1 MNVNAKL
8 EGFGAY
14 QNKEKMA
21 PAFKLAATTG
31 GKIASWDYKQKQPL
45 ILYFLPVLDEG
56 FMQKLEKTALNLQA
70 YGTET
75 LALLPLPLESL
86 NEAAA
91 RLKLTMPLL
100 SDENGETFQKYLK
113 LILPEDNKETGK
125 EGFEIKNLP
134 AMVFVADR
142 FGAISR
148 YSAATEAA
156 NLPGEKE
163 IMGML
168 EFLGNLCNP

>member
-14 QNKEKMA
+14 SNREKMA

-31 GKIASWDYKQKQPL
+31 TRIASWEYKQKQPL
-45 ILYFLPVLDEG
+45 VLYFLPKLDEA
-56 FMQKLEKTALNLQA
+56 FLQKLEQATLNLQA
-70 YGTET
+70 YGSET
-75 LALLPLPLESL
+75 LALLPLPLETL
-86 NEAAA
+86 KEAAA

-113 LILPEDNKETGK
+113 LVLPEDSKEV
-125 EGFEIKNLP
+125 FEIKDLP

-148 YSAATEAA
+148 YATTTEAA
-156 NLPGEKE
+156 NLPGEAE
-163 IMGML
+163 IMAML

>member
-31 GKIASWDYKQKQPL
+31 GKIASWDFKQKQPL
-45 ILYFLPVLDEG
+45 ILYFLPGLDEA
-56 FMQKLEKTALNLQA
+56 FLQTIEQVALNLQA

-75 LALLPLPLESL
+75 LALLPLPIETLK
-86 NEAAA
+86 EAAT

-100 SDENGETFQKYLK
+100 SDEAGETFQKYLK
-113 LILPEDNKETGK
+113 LVLPEDKNEVFT
-125 EGFEIKNLP
+125 FEIKKLP
-134 AMVFVADR
+134 AMVFIADR

-148 YSAATEAA
+148 YATATGAA

>member
-31 GKIASWDYKQKQPL
+31 GKIASWDFKQKQPL
-45 ILYFLPVLDEG
+45 ILYFLPGLDDALL
-56 FMQKLEKTALNLQA
+56 QNLEKAALNLQA

-75 LALLPLPLESL
+75 LALLPLPLETL
-86 NEAAA
+86 KEAAT

-100 SDENGETFQKYLK
+100 SDEAGETFRKYLK
-113 LILPEDNKETGK
+113 LVLPEDKNETV
-125 EGFEIKNLP
+125 EVKNLP

-148 YSAATEAA
+148 YANATSAA

>member
-45 ILYFLPVLDEG
+45 ILYFLPGLDDA
-56 FMQKLEKTALNLQA
+56 FLQNLEQAALNLQA
-70 YGTET
+70 YDTET
-75 LALLPLPLESL
+75 LALLPLPIETLK
-86 NEAAA
+86 EAAT

-100 SDENGETFQKYLK
+100 SDDSGEIFYKYLK
-113 LILPEDNKETGK
+113 LVLPEDKNEAV
-125 EGFEIKNLP
+125 EIKNLP

-148 YSAATEAA
+148 YATATAAA